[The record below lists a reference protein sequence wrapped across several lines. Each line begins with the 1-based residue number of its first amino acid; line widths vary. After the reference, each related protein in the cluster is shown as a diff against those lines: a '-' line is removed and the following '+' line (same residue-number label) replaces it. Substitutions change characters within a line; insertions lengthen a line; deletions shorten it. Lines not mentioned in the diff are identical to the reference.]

1 MLSAVII
8 RFGSTELPPTVA
20 ALSPGATS
28 MGLAAGNVT
37 TGARGIVTAG
47 TEVEGVVT
55 NVVLEGIAA
64 GTICGPATTGGTLN
78 LRTISSTTGETV
90 ATS

>member
-1 MLSAVII
+1 
-8 RFGSTELPPTVA
+8 
-20 ALSPGATS
+20 

-55 NVVLEGIAA
+55 NVVLEGIVT
-64 GTICGPATTGGTLN
+64 GTVCGAATTGEILN
-78 LRTISSTTGETV
+78 LRTISSTTGENV